1 MSTEIV
7 FKDVMDVLGR
17 MRLVLVRGLCYSWIK
32 EIHLGIELFYVFHG
46 LLQIVLVLWL
56 YILGLVIVTS
66 FLIGAGF
73 ILWQS
78 I

>member
-1 MSTEIV
+1 
-7 FKDVMDVLGR
+7 MDVLGR
-17 MRLVLVRGLCYSWIK
+17 MRLVLVRGLCCYSWIK

-66 FLIGAGF
+66 FLVRAGF